1 MEKEFIHYY
10 LDAFEQLPRRAKELL
25 FEEDG
30 VNENTLVNISNNLEY
45 IQSPIEQILFTA
57 MCIFSGKHKPYI
69 YIEPQREINIGNHKY
84 IVDFIIEYDN
94 YFNNFLKEDFK
105 LVIECDGFDYHSN
118 KKQMTY
124 DYERENVLKLN
135 GYDVIRFTGSQI
147 YNNPMECLYKIIEY
161 IKLEGVDNKNE

>member
-1 MEKEFIHYY
+1 MEKQFVSYY

-30 VNENTLVNISNNLEY
+30 MNEDTLSYIMNDLENIK
-45 IQSPIEQILFTA
+45 SPIEKILFTA
-57 MCIFSGKHKPYI
+57 ISIFLGKHKSYI
-69 YIEPQREINIGNHKY
+69 FIDPQKEININNNKY
-84 IVDFIIEYDN
+84 IADFIIEYDN
-94 YFNNFLKEDFK
+94 YINYFLKKDFK

-124 DYERENVLKLN
+124 DYKRENNLKLN

-147 YNNPMECLYKIIEY
+147 YNGPMDCVKKIMKY
-161 IKLEGVDNKNE
+161 IYMKGFDKNE